1 MFRTRQTSE
10 FAKWFE
16 ESRDLRAKSRIAA
29 RIVRVEAGNLG
40 DCKALGGSISE
51 LRIDSGPGYRIYF
64 MIRDQTLV
72 ILLCG
77 GDKHPSAAISIGPNG
92 WRNNCE
98 EREDGR

>member
-16 ESRDLRAKSRIAA
+16 ELRDLRAKSRIAA

-40 DCKALGGSISE
+40 DCKKLGGSISE
-51 LRIDSGPGYRIYF
+51 LQIDSGPGYRIYF

-77 GDKHPSAAISIGPNG
+77 GDKHSQRRDIDRAKWLAQQL
-92 WRNNCE
+92 
-98 EREDGR
+98 